1 MLVLSRK
8 LGERI
13 VLPSAEITITVL
25 SLRGNQVSLG
35 IDAPRAVAVHRS
47 EVWQRLQQAKTPQT
61 K

>member
-35 IDAPRAVAVHRS
+35 IEAPRAVAVHRA
-47 EVWQRLQQAKTPQT
+47 EVWQRLQHTAAPQAK
-61 K
+61 